1 MSEWKNLREEFP
13 TDKNKLYQVKATR
26 DGFTINYLCK
36 LFDLSGTIELTGYSP
51 FGRRFGFYKPKNREP
66 AQTLD
71 LLSMTED
78 RPTIMWR
85 EIDAD

>member
-1 MSEWKNLREEFP
+1 MSEWKDLREEFP

-51 FGRRFGFYKPKNREP
+51 FGRRFAFHQPKDQP
-66 AQTLD
+66 QALD
-71 LLSMTED
+71 LDLVDED
-78 RPTIMWR
+78 KPIVMWR